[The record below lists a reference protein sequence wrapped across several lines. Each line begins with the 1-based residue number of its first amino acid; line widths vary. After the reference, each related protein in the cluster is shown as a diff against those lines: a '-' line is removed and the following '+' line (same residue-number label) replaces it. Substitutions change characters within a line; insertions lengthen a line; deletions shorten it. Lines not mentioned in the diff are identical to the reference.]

1 MGEAEGNVCSKICQT
16 TISMVLK
23 MSLLTLDLIGITGVL
38 KTIDL
43 AVSSNVDFLNLFHWK

>member
-16 TISMVLK
+16 TIFMVLK